1 MFPAKC
7 GGSPMTQSSPRSHR
21 CTALS
26 TVWIVAGLALTA
38 MPLYAQNSQG
48 TILGHV
54 TDPSGAALPGASV
67 TCPRIVPC
75 ELDRKSTRLNSSHVA
90 ISYAVFCLKKT
101 IHTNTSY

>member
-67 TCPRIVPC
+67 PITNVATPVPSQT
-75 ELDRKSTRLNSSHVA
+75 LTRPGGDYVA
-90 ISYAVFCLKKT
+90 VHGTRGTYG
-101 IHTNTSY
+101 